1 MAGILTLA
9 RFTRPLPSAVHLHAS
24 SSLFGLGFLPDF
36 TVYHELVLT
45 SKEYMNIVTSVEP
58 QWLAEEGHIV
68 SPSAGV
74 GARNL
79 FPGEIGHSSL
89 DHFVGSSTRFESKVS
104 ARRTGERGIEV
115 RLWFAPQDTWV
126 LR

>member
-1 MAGILTLA
+1 M
-9 RFTRPLPSAVHLHAS
+9 HLHAS

-68 SPSAGV
+68 SAGPCHSEPS
-74 GARNL
+74 
-79 FPGEIGHSSL
+79 S
-89 DHFVGSSTRFESKVS
+89 
-104 ARRTGERGIEV
+104 
-115 RLWFAPQDTWV
+115 
-126 LR
+126 